1 LLPEL
6 LVAAGDTVILLQAM
20 GLGLSTTSSS
30 GYTSLFCALP
40 HLKLMNGRRPFRFLG
55 DGVSGFGRP
64 LTDGGDSITAA
75 GGFAKDPALLL

>member
-6 LVAAGDTVILLQAM
+6 LVAAGDNIILLQVV
-20 GLGLSTTSSS
+20 GLSTTSSS

-40 HLKLMNGRRPFRFLG
+40 HLKLNGRRPLRFLG

-64 LTDGGDSITAA
+64 LADGGDGVTAA
-75 GGFAKDPALLL
+75 GGFA